1 MSQSVG
7 KQGWG
12 IAGAVLTLTFWSIT
26 PVMLGFIA
34 RHDIDAWTA
43 NGWRYTISALVW
55 MPLLLVARRR
65 GSLPPGLMRKA
76 LWPAAINAGAQSLYA
91 RGFYAIDPTLF
102 VLGLRMQIVFVAIGA
117 AIMFPAERA
126 VIRTRRFLA
135 GATLATL
142 GIVGVL
148 FFGLRNAEAV
158 SAGQMVL
165 GMTLAVG
172 SGASFGAYG
181 LAVRRAMH
189 GVPSALA
196 FAGISQ
202 YTAVVMLAVMLLVSP
217 GHGILP
223 LHAPPLVLGVLCL
236 SALTGIAGGH
246 VTYYMSINGIGVAVT
261 TALMQLQPFGVGVI
275 SFLILDE
282 RLSPAQWMCGVVA
295 MAGAVM
301 ALWVQHAMRRR
312 PGDRDDLEA
321 FADLPPDE
329 VVAAVVDERRPA
341 AEVATR
347 S

>member
-1 MSQSVG
+1 MSHDAG
-7 KQGWG
+7 RQGVG

-55 MPLLLVARRR
+55 LPLLLVAQRR
-65 GSLPPGLMRKA
+65 GTLPPGLMRKA
-76 LWPAAINAGAQSLYA
+76 MWPAVINAGAQSLYA

-117 AIMFPAERA
+117 AFMFPAERA
-126 VIRTRRFLA
+126 VIRTRRFLL
-135 GATLATL
+135 GAALATL

-148 FFGLRNAEAV
+148 FFGLRDAEAV
-158 SAGQMVL
+158 SSGQMVL

-181 LAVRRAMH
+181 LAVRRVMH
-189 GVPSALA
+189 GVPSAMA

-202 YTAVVMLAVMLLVSP
+202 YTAMAMLAVMFLASP
-217 GHGILP
+217 DHGLSP

-246 VTYYMSINGIGVAVT
+246 VSYYMSINGIGVAVT
-261 TALMQLQPFGVGVI
+261 TAFMQLQPFGVGVI
-275 SFLILDE
+275 SFFILDE
-282 RLSPAQWMCGVVA
+282 QLSLPQWMCGVVA
-295 MAGAVM
+295 MVGAVM
-301 ALWVQHAMRRR
+301 ALWVQHSMRRR
-312 PGDRDDLEA
+312 PDDRDDLEA
-321 FADLPPDE
+321 FAELPPDE

-341 AEVATR
+341 AKPVTR